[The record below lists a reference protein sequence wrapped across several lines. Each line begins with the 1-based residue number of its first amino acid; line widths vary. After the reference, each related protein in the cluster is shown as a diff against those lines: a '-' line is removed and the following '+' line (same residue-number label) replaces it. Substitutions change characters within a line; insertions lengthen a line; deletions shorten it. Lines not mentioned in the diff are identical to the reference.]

1 MEWDYETFVGNFSF
15 EGGQFYIWAS
25 NQWFP
30 LKDML
35 IHYGKQGYELIST
48 DYDHAES
55 RLVYIFKRH
64 VGGAPSVGG
73 LPASAAA
80 APPAGAPPEADDGSS
95 GRRRRSPRDLEKL
108 LREMK

>member
-48 DYDHAES
+48 DYDHAEN
-55 RLVYIFKRH
+55 RLVYIFKRP
-64 VGGAPSVGG
+64 VGGAASAVSM
-73 LPASAAA
+73 PAAAAAA
-80 APPAGAPPEADDGSS
+80 APAAAPEADESG